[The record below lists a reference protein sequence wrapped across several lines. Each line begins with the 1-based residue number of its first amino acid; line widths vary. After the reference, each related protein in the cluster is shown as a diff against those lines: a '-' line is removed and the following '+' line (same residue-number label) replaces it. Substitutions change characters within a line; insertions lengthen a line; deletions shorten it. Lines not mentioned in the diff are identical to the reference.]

1 MTQYK
6 ESDLAGHLKN
16 GNKILDDT
24 DASADEID
32 GEIDAAID
40 RAAEQESKE
49 GQSDLSAAE
58 LAQVLISAEEVLV
71 NDYPLNEAL
80 NVLKGIN
87 AYKPLA
93 AKRAALGL

>member
-1 MTQYK
+1 M
-6 ESDLAGHLKN
+6 KN
-16 GNKILDDT
+16 GNETLDGT
-24 DASADEID
+24 DALEDEID
-32 GEIDAAID
+32 GEIDASLD
-40 RAAEQESKE
+40 RTAEQESKE

-87 AYKPLA
+87 AYKPLS

>member
-1 MTQYK
+1 M
-6 ESDLAGHLKN
+6 EN
-16 GNKILDDT
+16 GNET
-24 DASADEID
+24 EAATSASDNAN
-32 GEIDAAID
+32 GSDAAD
-40 RAAEQESKE
+40 AESKE

-93 AKRAALGL
+93 EKRAVLVP